1 MELTVDDDDV
11 DHGSVS
17 VRRPTHVD
25 AGVGHATRPDYQH
38 ADQHRRLDLLR
49 YDDAARRVRT
59 HLLPVLHHTYMNQYK
74 TYDHGIDGH
83 PLLCYQGPVVVILT
97 YTHRF
102 NRHFSRER
110 AWVCWLLPC
119 IFLFT
124 HLQLE
129 MWANAQCDG
138 RPDKCR
144 WRPVFNAAKFG

>member
-1 MELTVDDDDV
+1 MQFCGHVYECVELTVDDDDV

-74 TYDHGIDGH
+74 TYDHGIDGQ

-97 YTHRF
+97 YTPV
-102 NRHFSRER
+102 SY
-110 AWVCWLLPC
+110 
-119 IFLFT
+119 T
-124 HLQLE
+124 HLTL
-129 MWANAQCDG
+129 
-138 RPDKCR
+138 PTIYS
-144 WRPVFNAAKFG
+144 V